1 MFDLKSVFALLG
13 FFEIVLIL
21 FMQWETYTKKI
32 ITTFSVSA
40 YVIAAFLLYLAID
53 HRAPYVLALA
63 LITAGVRGFFIPWY
77 MKRRIVRDPWR
88 EREIKPV
95 ISTGLSITLSLLIV
109 VFSYV
114 LYRATFYNSVHL
126 EEGTIPLAMLFQG
139 IFLIISRR
147 NAFIQLIGYMI
158 MENAVFLFEGYLF
171 PGLPFIVEAGVV
183 LDLIGIVA
191 VSGVIVRMMKD
202 SSSDVVDSEELKG

>member
-1 MFDLKSVFALLG
+1 MSNVNEVFALVG

-32 ITTFSVSA
+32 ITTFSISS
-40 YVIAAFLLYLAID
+40 YVVAAFLFYLGA
-53 HRAPYVLALA
+53 RQEAPYVLVLA
-63 LITAGVRGFFIPWY
+63 LITAFVRGFFIPWY
-77 MKRRIVRDPWR
+77 MKRRIVRDHWR

-95 ISTGLSITLSLLIV
+95 ISTGLSIVISLLIV

-114 LYRATFYNSVHL
+114 LYRVTFYHSVHL
-126 EEGTIPLAMLFQG
+126 VEGSIPMAMLLQG
-139 IFLIISRR
+139 VFLIISRR
-147 NAFIQLIGYMI
+147 NAFIQLVGYMV
-158 MENAVFLFEGYLF
+158 MENALFLFEGYLF

-191 VSGVIVRMMKD
+191 VAGVVVRMMKD
-202 SSSDVVDSEELKG
+202 SSSDVGDFEELKG